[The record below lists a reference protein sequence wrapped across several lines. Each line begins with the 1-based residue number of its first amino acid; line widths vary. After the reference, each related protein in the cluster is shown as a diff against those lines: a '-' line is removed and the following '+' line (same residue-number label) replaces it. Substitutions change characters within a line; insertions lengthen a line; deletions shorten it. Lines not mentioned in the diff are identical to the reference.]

1 MIVTDGLF
9 CIMRK
14 AYIWTLPRTHIS
26 LGKRTVVMGILNV
39 TPDSFSDGGKFLDV
53 NAALARAEEIQE
65 QGADVLDIGGES
77 SRPGSVQVSEEEEL
91 RRVLPVIEKLS
102 GKLSIPISIDTYRAR
117 VAQIAID
124 AGAQIVNDISAFRF
138 DPEMARVVRKSQ
150 AGVILMHSRGSREEL
165 HRQPPMRDPTGE
177 VQRALHASTRL
188 ASDAGIEP
196 SSIVVD
202 PGIGFGK
209 NAEESLIV
217 LRNLQALSQLEYP
230 LLIGTSRKSFLRR
243 IVSNGPMVE
252 AKDRLWGTAATI
264 ARAVFGGAHI
274 VRVHDISEMRI
285 FVDTLDAMEAPQT
298 NGAP

>member
-1 MIVTDGLF
+1 
-9 CIMRK
+9 
-14 AYIWTLPRTHIS
+14 
-26 LGKRTVVMGILNV
+26 MGILNV
-39 TPDSFSDGGKFLDV
+39 TPDSFSDGGRFLDV

-77 SRPGSVQVSEEEEL
+77 SRPGSVEVPEEEEL

-102 GKLSIPISIDTYRAR
+102 EKLSIPISIDTYRAR
-117 VAQIAID
+117 VAQVAID

-138 DPEMARVVRKSQ
+138 DPEMARVIRKNQ
-150 AGVILMHSRGSREEL
+150 AGVILMHSRGSRGEL

-177 VQRALHASTRL
+177 VQRALQASTRL
-188 ASDAGIEP
+188 ASDAGIER

-209 NAEESLIV
+209 SAEESLIV

-264 ARAVFGGAHI
+264 ARAVFDGAHI
-274 VRVHDISEMRI
+274 VRVHDIAEMRM

-298 NGAP
+298 NGAT